1 MESTVANILKLKGFN
16 GAKLIGG
23 ANGIN
28 NEVKNGFLMEVPD
41 VFSYIEEKSL
51 LVTTL
56 YPIYKDE
63 KAKDE
68 LIPKLA
74 SKNLSGICIKP
85 QRYVPRI
92 PEVMVEQ
99 ANKLGFPLIKLPQGS
114 NLSNL
119 VNEILELSLNK
130 HIGILKFRNFVNN
143 KMMELFLK
151 GEGLNTLIEEFS
163 RIIDSPVILFDND
176 FNIKQTSENIK
187 EKLVYL
193 ENKQLV
199 NAENLQLVI
208 DGTKIEQDN
217 YIINRIKAGNNS
229 FGYLM
234 VVKCNRE
241 DESILV
247 ALNQASLLLAS
258 EFHKNRAI
266 LEKEKNY
273 LNSFIREMLE
283 NNISSKTEAVNK
295 AKSFGWELE
304 FPQVI
309 IDLKLLIQDEKIK
322 RENYEKLIEE
332 KTIENIISKEINIEL
347 RKIKLAHIDDSLVIF
362 VNVGSFEY
370 NKEILMNIAK
380 IILNELKSMGKVG
393 IGISKRIE
401 KINELPLAYKEAK
414 NGIEIG
420 KTLNK
425 DSFLIHYEDFRVIN
439 LIKEIKDI
447 KLLKKY
453 VNEKLG
459 KLIEHDNTHDLS
471 LMNTLK
477 GVLDTNFNLQKTAK
491 NMYIHYNTLRYRME
505 KLRELGINI
514 DDGFEIGEIV
524 LAYNIYIWFKSKGE
538 M

>member
-16 GAKLIGG
+16 GAKIIGG
-23 ANGIN
+23 INGIH

-74 SKNLSGICIKP
+74 SKNLAGICIKP

-99 ANKLGFPLIKLPQGS
+99 ANKLGFPLIKLPQDA

-130 HIGILKFRNFVNN
+130 HIGILKFRNFVNE

-176 FNIKQTSENIK
+176 FNIKLTSKNIK
-187 EKLVYL
+187 DKLIYL
-193 ENKQLV
+193 ENEQFV
-199 NAENLQLVI
+199 NAENLQLVV
-208 DGTKIEQDN
+208 DGIKIEQDN

-234 VVKCNRE
+234 VVECNRK
-241 DESILV
+241 DENILV

-309 IDLKLLIQDEKIK
+309 IDLKLLVQDEKIK

-332 KTIENIISKEINIEL
+332 KTLENIISKKINIEL
-347 RKIKLAHIDDSLVIF
+347 RKIKSAHIDDSLIIF

-370 NKEILMNIAK
+370 NKEILMNIATT
-380 IILNELKSMGKVG
+380 ILNELKYMGKIG

-420 KTLNK
+420 KALNK

-447 KLLKKY
+447 TLLKNY

-459 KLIEHDNTHDLS
+459 KLIEYDNSHDLS

>member
-1 MESTVANILKLKGFN
+1 
-16 GAKLIGG
+16 
-23 ANGIN
+23 
-28 NEVKNGFLMEVPD
+28 
-41 VFSYIEEKSL
+41 
-51 LVTTL
+51 
-56 YPIYKDE
+56 
-63 KAKDE
+63 
-68 LIPKLA
+68 
-74 SKNLSGICIKP
+74 
-85 QRYVPRI
+85 
-92 PEVMVEQ
+92 
-99 ANKLGFPLIKLPQGS
+99 
-114 NLSNL
+114 
-119 VNEILELSLNK
+119 
-130 HIGILKFRNFVNN
+130 
-143 KMMELFLK
+143 
-151 GEGLNTLIEEFS
+151 
-163 RIIDSPVILFDND
+163 LFDND
-176 FNIKQTSENIK
+176 FNIKLTSKNIK
-187 EKLVYL
+187 DKLIYL
-193 ENKQLV
+193 ENEQFV
-199 NAENLQLVI
+199 NAENLQLVV
-208 DGTKIEQDN
+208 DGIKIEQDN

-234 VVKCNRE
+234 VVECNRK
-241 DESILV
+241 DENILV

-309 IDLKLLIQDEKIK
+309 IDLKLLVQDEKIK

-332 KTIENIISKEINIEL
+332 KTLENIISKKINIEL
-347 RKIKLAHIDDSLVIF
+347 RKIKSAHIDDSLIIF

-370 NKEILMNIAK
+370 NKEILMNIATT
-380 IILNELKSMGKVG
+380 ILNELKYMGKIG

-420 KTLNK
+420 KALNK

-447 KLLKKY
+447 TLLKNY

-459 KLIEHDNTHDLS
+459 KLIEYDNSHDLS

>member
-1 MESTVANILKLKGFN
+1 MQSTVENILKLKGFN
-16 GAKLIGG
+16 EAKIIGG
-23 ANGIN
+23 LNGIN
-28 NEVKNGFLMEVPD
+28 NEVKNAFLMEVPD

-56 YPIYKDE
+56 YPIYNNE
-63 KAKDE
+63 KAKNE

-74 SKNLSGICIKP
+74 ARNLAGICIKP
-85 QRYVPRI
+85 QRYVERI
-92 PEVMVEQ
+92 PESMVEQ
-99 ANKLGFPLIKLPQGS
+99 ADKLNFPLIKLPQDA

-130 HIGILKFRNFVNN
+130 HIGILKFRNFVNE

-151 GEGLNTLIEEFS
+151 GEGLNTLIDEFA

-176 FNIKQTSENIK
+176 FNIKLISNNIK
-187 EKLVYL
+187 DKIIYL
-193 ENKQLV
+193 ENKETA
-199 NAENLQLVI
+199 NTENLQLTI
-208 DGTKIEQDN
+208 DGIKIEQEN

-234 VVKCNRE
+234 VAECNE
-241 DESILV
+241 ENENIIV

-266 LEKEKNY
+266 LEKERNY
-273 LNSFIREMLE
+273 LNSFIREILE
-283 NNISSKTEAVNK
+283 NNINSKTEAVNK

-309 IDLKLLIQDEKIK
+309 IDLKIFIQDEKNK

-332 KTIENIISKEINIEL
+332 KALEYIISKKLNIDFK
-347 RKIKLAHIDDSLVIF
+347 KIKSSYLDDSLVIF
-362 VNVGSFEY
+362 INVGSFEY
-370 NKEILMNIAK
+370 NKELLVSISK
-380 IILNELKSMGKVG
+380 IILNDLKYIGKIG

-401 KINELPLAYKEAK
+401 KIGELPLAYKEAK

-420 KTLNK
+420 KVLNK
-425 DSFLIHYEDFRVIN
+425 DSFIIHYEDFKVIN

-447 KLLKKY
+447 DLLKNY

-459 KLIEHDNTHDLS
+459 KLIEYDNNHDLS
-471 LMNTLK
+471 LLDTLN
-477 GVLDTNFNLQKTAK
+477 GVIKTNFNLQKTSK

-505 KLRELGINI
+505 KLKELGINI